1 MRINELKK
9 KILFFAG
16 LYISRFLIN
25 VLLLTVKIKIE
36 NPEILEKLTKE
47 NQNFTAVFWHGKMLI
62 GWYLFRK
69 YNSAALISPSK
80 DGEILTNL
88 LVNWNYK
95 IVRGSSNDSGK
106 DALQKMLVL
115 ADKKMNLIITP
126 DGPKGPAEKMKAGA
140 VVICKKKKLPL
151 LLSGIR
157 MEKKKRLKSWDSF
170 EIPLPFSS
178 VIVTYSNPIWIEES
192 LSYDETNEM
201 ILKAENELKELN
213 KT

>member
-16 LYISRFLIN
+16 LYISRFLID
-25 VLLLTVKIKIE
+25 VLLFTVRIKIE
-36 NPEILEKLTKE
+36 NSEIIENLMKK

-88 LVNWNYK
+88 LVKWNYEV
-95 IVRGSSNDSGK
+95 VRGSSNDSGK
-106 DALQKMLVL
+106 EALLKMLEL
-115 ADKKMNLIITP
+115 ADNKMNLIITP
-126 DGPKGPAEKMKAGA
+126 DGPKGPAQKMKAGA

-151 LLSGIR
+151 LLTGIR
-157 MEKKKRLKSWDSF
+157 MEKKRILKSWDKF
-170 EIPLPFSS
+170 EVPLPFSS
-178 VIVTYSNPIWIEES
+178 VTVTYSDPIWIEES

-201 ILKAENELKELN
+201 ILEAESRLKEMN
-213 KT
+213 K

>member
-1 MRINELKK
+1 MKINKFKK
-9 KILFFAG
+9 EILSFAG
-16 LYISRFLIN
+16 LYISPFLIN
-25 VLLLTVKIKIE
+25 VLLLTVRIKIE
-36 NPEILEKLTKE
+36 NSEIPEDLIKK

-95 IVRGSSNDSGK
+95 VVRGSSNDSGK
-106 DALQKMLVL
+106 EALVKMLEL
-115 ADKKMNLIITP
+115 ADKKMNLVITP

-140 VVICKKKKLPL
+140 VIICKKKKLPL
-151 LLSGIR
+151 LLTGIR
-157 MEKKKRLKSWDSF
+157 MENKKILKSWDSF

-178 VIVTYSNPIWIEES
+178 VTVTYSNPIWIEES
-192 LSYDETNEM
+192 LNYDETNEI
-201 ILKAENELKELN
+201 ILKAESRLKEMN
-213 KT
+213 K